1 LPTGSPLPIEAGTTV
16 LRMPARR
23 TLPWFA
29 FPLAAFVASRLVT
42 VFGAFGAR
50 YFVGGSGT
58 DTIATAFM
66 GKWDAGYYVTIARD
80 GYPATVPDA
89 PSVIGF
95 FPLLPLLA
103 RGVAAVLPGVGIP
116 GAGLLVTLLTGAG
129 ATVLV
134 WQLAARTFDK
144 GVADRAALLFCFFPG
159 SYALSMIY
167 TEGVFILC
175 AAACVLLLDQ
185 RRWWLAAVVAGI
197 GSAARPTGFV
207 LAVTCAFAVGMHW
220 RRTREW
226 KPLLTVPLAAAGFT
240 AFLVYLEFHVGD
252 WMAYR
257 KVQERWWDQGVDLGT
272 TTLKRTFGFLVDP
285 KDDFNMLASVV
296 VFFAVVALFAVLVR
310 TRPPGTWI
318 VYSAAVMAGPLLSTT
333 NTLTPR
339 SVLSAFPLFV
349 GLARWL
355 RPEPAAAVVGTFA
368 GVLAVL
374 MLLIGPT
381 LVLTP

>member
-1 LPTGSPLPIEAGTTV
+1 
-16 LRMPARR
+16 MPARR

-29 FPLAAFVASRLVT
+29 FPLGAFVASRLVT
-42 VFGAFGAR
+42 VVGAFCAR

-66 GKWDAGYYVTIARD
+66 GKWDVGYYVTIARD
-80 GYPATVPDA
+80 GYPSTVPDGQ
-89 PSVIGF
+89 SVIGF

-103 RGVAAVLPGVGIP
+103 RWVAAVLPGVGVQ
-116 GAGLLVTLLTGAG
+116 GAGLLVTFLAGAG
-129 ATVLV
+129 ATLLV
-134 WQLAARTFDK
+134 WQLALRTFDK

-159 SYALSMIY
+159 SYALSMVY
-167 TEGVFILC
+167 TEGVFVLC

-185 RRWWLAAVVAGI
+185 RRWWLAAAVGGI

-207 LAVTCAFAVGMHW
+207 LAVTCAFAVAMHW
-220 RRTREW
+220 RRTRDW
-226 KPLLTVPLAAAGFT
+226 KPVLSVPLAAAGFM
-240 AFLVYLEFHVGD
+240 AFLVYLQLRVGD

-257 KVQERWWDQGVDLGT
+257 KVQERGWEQGVDLGT
-272 TTLKRTFGFLVDP
+272 TTIRRSFGFLVNP
-285 KDDFNMLASVV
+285 KDDFNLLVSVV
-296 VFFAVVALFAVLVR
+296 VFFTVVVLFVVLVR
-310 TRPPGTWI
+310 IRPPGTWI
-318 VYSAAVMAGPLLSTT
+318 VYSVAVMAGPLLSTT

-339 SVLSAFPLFV
+339 SVLSAFPLFI

-355 RPEPAAAVVGTFA
+355 RWESAGPVVGLWA
-368 GVLAVL
+368 GILAVL